1 MTLRVVLIG
10 YGLGGAAFHAPLISS
25 VPGMMLVAVVT
36 GNPERQ
42 EAVRQRYPGVA
53 VLPEPAAVFAEPQ
66 HCDLVVVSTPNRT
79 HVTLA
84 TGALKAGLP
93 VVVDKPVAVTSAQAR
108 ELESYGPPV
117 FPYHNRR
124 WDGDFRTARRLIG
137 EGALG
142 EVRRFESR
150 FERWRPEVAESWK
163 ESRDPADA
171 GSILY
176 DLGTHLVDQ
185 SICLFGPPTHVYA
198 EVDTRRA
205 GAQVPDDVFLGLT
218 HEGGVRSHLWMS
230 ATAADLGPRFR
241 VLGSEASYVIHGM
254 DGQEAALRAGR
265 TPREPGWGQMPPETY
280 GLLGVPGRA
289 RPVRTD
295 AGAYQDFYK
304 GVAATLQNGA
314 PPPVP
319 MADAIAGLEVIEAAL
334 RSAVGR

>member
-53 VLPEPAAVFAEPQ
+53 VLPDASAVFAEPQ

-79 HVTLA
+79 HVPLA
-84 TGALKAGLP
+84 TAALKSGLP
-93 VVVDKPVAVTSAQAR
+93 VVVDKPVAVTAAQAR

-124 WDGDFRTARRLIG
+124 WDGDFRTARRLIA

-142 EVRRFESR
+142 KVQRFESR
-150 FERWRPEVAESWK
+150 FERWRPEVTESWK
-163 ESRDPADA
+163 ESRDPSDA

-198 EVDTRRA
+198 EVDTRRE

-241 VLGSEASYVIHGM
+241 VLGSEASYVIQGM

-265 TPREPGWGQMPPETY
+265 SPREPGWGQMPPESY

-295 AGAYQDFYK
+295 AGAYQDFYR
-304 GVAATLQNGA
+304 GVAATLQEDA

-319 MADAIAGLEVIEAAL
+319 MSDAIAGLEVIEAAL